1 MSLTSV
7 LFNYN
12 VAKIID
18 TPWNTIINGLNY
30 TKTNLS
36 PLGLRYTMANNYD
49 NGMLL
54 KEVAGNSITT
64 DVPMED
70 FSWSNAVRDYNDPD
84 TYWILNTSHKSI
96 NTIGP
101 YIYRTKRYVDENGFE
116 FSNLEGIGTKARN
129 CGQIFYEDGTYIYS
143 YVNQTYYSSGNVVYI
158 YRWKKNETGLSNIQ
172 SYSYTNGVISLLDVK
187 DGFIYFLVQYG
198 TSDITRYFKKI
209 EISSGIET
217 NITSYTTSS
226 IGVLTSYPSNIVD
239 EEMYIK
245 DMPTNT
251 WYRFKFNENR
261 TSVSPT
267 TISCDEDTSVFT
279 SSSTNYVG
287 QIKRFNHIYVV
298 GEEKYLAVITLNSYH
313 YNSSNTIVSKLQV
326 YKINGDNLEIV
337 QSIVLNGLSL
347 IPKNDWNTLFIGT
360 TTGIRVF
367 NWDILE
373 KRMAEKP
380 TIYTTCQQ
388 FGFDIDERLWIMDGV
403 GNVSR
408 ITYNQPLTVDYKF
421 ELPKYEI
428 GTEIVETYADVRVM
442 NYMGDNL
449 TSKIKLKAIG
459 NFTFINNQKELELTL
474 TSDDYTRLPVYLTG
488 TGKYEIRLK
497 D

>member
-30 TKTNLS
+30 TKTSLS
-36 PLGLRYTMANNYD
+36 PLGLRYTLANNYD
-49 NGMLL
+49 TGMLL
-54 KEVAGNSITT
+54 KEVAGNSIN
-64 DVPMED
+64 VNGPMED
-70 FSWSNAVRDYNDPD
+70 FSWSNTIRDYNDSD
-84 TYWILNTSHKSI
+84 KYWVLNTSHKSI
-96 NTIGP
+96 NTTGP
-101 YIYRTKRYVDENGFE
+101 YIYCAKRYVDENGFE
-116 FSNLEGIGTKARN
+116 YSNLEGIGTKARN

-143 YVNQTYYSSGNVVYI
+143 YVNQTYYSSGNTAYI
-158 YRWKKNETGLSNIQ
+158 YRWKKTETGLSSIQ

-187 DGFIYFLVQYG
+187 DGHMYFLAQYG
-198 TSDITRYFKKI
+198 TSNITREFMKI
-209 EISSGIET
+209 EISSGLQ
-217 NITSYTTSS
+217 TSIYTHTTSS
-226 IGVLTSYPSNIVD
+226 IGVLTSYPSNLVD
-239 EEMYIK
+239 EEIYVK
-245 DMPTNT
+245 DMPTNK
-251 WYRFKFNENR
+251 WYRFKFNESR
-261 TSVSPT
+261 TTLTPT
-267 TISCDEDTSVFT
+267 TITCDKDESVFT
-279 SSSTNYVG
+279 STGTSYVG
-287 QIKRFNHIYVV
+287 QIKRFNHIYKV
-298 GEEKYLAVITLNSYH
+298 GNEKYLVVITLNSYH
-313 YNSSNTIVSKLQV
+313 YQKSEIVSRLQV
-326 YKINGDNLEIV
+326 YKIVDDTLERV

-388 FGFDIDERLWIMDGV
+388 FGFDIDDRLWIMDGI
-403 GNVSR
+403 GNVKR
-408 ITYNQPLTVDYKF
+408 FTYNQPLSVDYKF

-449 TSKIKLKAIG
+449 TAKLKLKAIG

-474 TSDDYTRLPVYLTG
+474 TSDSYTRLPIYLNG